1 MGSVTDQ
8 GPSSWHWNTKT
19 QLAYFLDHLNNLCEK
34 IQFTM
39 EIEEE
44 NQLPF
49 LDALVKRNENTLT
62 TSVFHKKTHMDWY
75 IHFRSHHHPQI
86 KMSVVSCLKSRAER
100 ACPGDGLKEEL
111 NHLSRVFQANRYPH
125 TVTAGVLNK
134 KRRAPITT
142 STEGQVKLSATCLTL
157 KNQLISISIYI
168 YNIYIYIHK
177 HDYTHMCIIVVFRW

>member
-8 GPSSWHWNTKT
+8 GLSSWHWNTKT
-19 QLAYFLDHLNNLCEK
+19 QLAYFLDHLNDLCEK

-49 LDALVKRNENTLT
+49 LDVLVKRNENTLT
-62 TSVFHKKTHMDWY
+62 TSAHTDWY
-75 IHFRSHHHPQI
+75 HHFRSHHHPQI
-86 KMSVVSCLKSRAER
+86 KTSVVSCLKSRAER

-111 NHLSRVFQANRYPH
+111 NHLSMVFQANGYPH
-125 TVTAGVLNK
+125 AATAGVLNK

-142 STEGQVKLSATCLTL
+142 STEGQVKLSTTCLTL
-157 KNQLISISIYI
+157 KNQQIPIYI
-168 YNIYIYIHK
+168 KAPAHPNEH
-177 HDYTHMCIIVVFRW
+177 V